1 MTRADILRQ
10 IAEARASLAQLAKLY
25 PGCFDKHGK
34 PIVASARFPLPSR
47 AAAQGEKK

>member
-1 MTRADILRQ
+1 MITREAILRQ

-34 PIVASARFPLPSR
+34 PLVASARFPTTSQEQKP
-47 AAAQGEKK
+47 